1 MSVYAIA
8 DAINRLADK
17 YEKVMKEKNEI
28 EREKLEFEKEKHKQL
43 TNPECNHEWE
53 LLDEWFD
60 DNIKRVLQRY
70 LCKRCGETEF
80 RAENDSRQ
88 NSEPEECK
96 HNWVVSNAEAVTKE
110 EAGCVTYYTQRCSIC
125 GKERLKKVEF
135 DGNHKPNVTIWELK
149 T

>member
-60 DNIKRVLQRY
+60 DDIKRVLQRY

-88 NSEPEECK
+88 NSEPEKCK
-96 HNWVVSNAEAVTKE
+96 HNWVLYKKVIHT
-110 EAGCVTYYTQRCSIC
+110 AGEDYHKRCSKCGAMRVESGDVTYESGEWQ
-125 GKERLKKVEF
+125 
-135 DGNHKPNVTIWELK
+135 P
-149 T
+149 